1 MKKLLPLSLGILL
14 LCSGCNVTSINVLS
28 RKAPTRPAS
37 KIMVVYLDEG
47 CDLSL
52 LDSNL
57 YAICLRSCF
66 LNSATVDLRRHVET
80 ILAENLATPHASVV
94 KASSLFDTVNN
105 SYTYFK
111 RCIDS
116 LAIDGILV
124 TGLRSYSHIEHVQY
138 VPGNR
143 TSPGYTD
150 KYNTVNGNFVCYL
163 FDTRS
168 LIMPIWTAEVGGK
181 GKRYGSE
188 KGLNRSMAQKVTTGL
203 KASSY
208 IAH

>member
-1 MKKLLPLSLGILL
+1 MKELLTLSIGILL
-14 LCSGCNVTSINVLS
+14 LCSGCNVTSINVLD
-28 RKAPTRPAS
+28 RKAPTRSAS
-37 KIMVVYLDEG
+37 KILVVYLDEG

-80 ILAENLATPHASVV
+80 VLAKNLATPYASVV

-105 SYTYFK
+105 SYAYFK
-111 RCIDS
+111 RCLDS
-116 LAIDGILV
+116 LGIDDILV
-124 TGLRSYSHIEHVQY
+124 TGLRSYSHIEHV
-138 VPGNR
+138 V
-143 TSPGYTD
+143 YTEYGP
-150 KYNTVNGNFVCYL
+150 KTFHTENGNFVCYL

-168 LIMPIWTAEVGGK
+168 LIMPIWTAEIGGK
-181 GKRYGSE
+181 GKNLESE
-188 KGLNRSMAQKVTTGL
+188 KGLNRSMAQKVAAGL